1 MTFLMILAFIS
12 FWIIVG
18 NGEREPNWRLALI
31 QTTILWGAYLVLGT
45 EVLSLFHANTRTAM
59 SIMWALPILIGILWI
74 WIWLKRG
81 KILRLPVV
89 YHRDSWVGFVLDL
102 FVILILVITALVAFV
117 SPPNSNA
124 AMVSRMSRVAHW
136 TQNRSLDHYPTG
148 IESQNSSTSGAE
160 QIALHFFVLGGDD
173 RAVNL
178 VAWIGFAGSVAAAAS
193 LAEVLGANV
202 NGQRMA
208 AIFTATLPVA
218 ITQASSSTN
227 HIVVAFWIVSAVLML
242 LCFTKLAQKPLYLVL
257 AALAAALAIVTKA
270 TAWIYL
276 WPFGIYAV
284 VALRRRLGMGRML
297 LWALLAFAVLGLFYG
312 GQILRNQETYAQFY
326 RPVELAEQ
334 MNDMRSWRV
343 MVSNISRNAALHA
356 DLPFP
361 RADNW
366 LRTNLERLHTRLK
379 LDIND
384 PRTTLADRFYI
395 PAVNTSETTS
405 GNPFHAA
412 VIVLSVTAVV
422 GMVLLGKEDPEIL
435 AYVGAIFLS
444 MVLFSYFLKW
454 QPSGGRLQLPF
465 FILFAPLL
473 AVLLDWA
480 RKTRIETALAV
491 VLLVYAMPWLFQTA
505 ERPVIPADNRTFA
518 ISVFNENWQRLYFAT
533 NPEDYK
539 PYLSVS
545 SELKARGI
553 TRIGLNLAHD
563 SEEYPLWAMLGA
575 PDEGLMIQWVD
586 VDTPSARYLDPSFT
600 PQAILC
606 EDCSEEELTRYG
618 AGSTHFQYETLDLF
632 IREAE

>member
-18 NGEREPNWRLALI
+18 NNEREPNWRLALV
-31 QTTILWGAYLVLGT
+31 QTAVFWGSYLVLGT
-45 EVLSLFHANTRTAM
+45 ELLSLFNAITRTALCVL
-59 SIMWALPILIGILWI
+59 WALPILAGIVWI
-74 WIWLKRG
+74 WAWLKRG

-89 YHRDSWVGFVLDL
+89 YHRDSWVGFVLDM
-102 FVILILVITALVAFV
+102 FVILILVITALVAFI

-124 AMVSRMSRVAHW
+124 AMVTRMSRVAHW
-136 TQNRSLDHYPTG
+136 AQNQTMAHYATG
-148 IESQNSSTSGAE
+148 IESQNSNTSGAE
-160 QIALHFFVLGGDD
+160 QVALNFYLLGGDD
-173 RAVNL
+173 RAVNF

-208 AIFTATLPVA
+208 AIFSATLPAA

-227 HIVVAFWIVSAVLML
+227 HIVVAFWIVSAILML
-242 LCFTKLAQKPLYLVL
+242 LCFTKFAQKPIYLIL
-257 AALAAALAIVTKA
+257 AALSAALAIVTKP

-276 WPFGIYAV
+276 WPFGLYAV

-297 LWALLAFAVLGLFYG
+297 LWAMAAFAILGLFYG
-312 GQILRNQETYAQFY
+312 GQILRNQGTYGQFY
-326 RPVELAEQ
+326 RPAELAEQ
-334 MNDMRSWRV
+334 MNEIRSWRV

-361 RADNW
+361 RADSW
-366 LRTNLERLHTRLK
+366 LRSNLDQLHEYLA
-379 LDIND
+379 LDIDD
-384 PRTTLADRFYI
+384 PRTTLADRFFI
-395 PAVNTSETTS
+395 PVVNTTETTS

-412 VIVLSVTAVV
+412 VIVLSITAVV

-435 AYVGAIFLS
+435 AYVAAVFLS

-454 QPSGGRLQLPF
+454 QPSGGLLQIPF

-473 AVLLDWA
+473 SVLLDWA
-480 RKTRIETALAV
+480 RKTEIETVLAV

-505 ERPVIPADNRTFA
+505 ERPVIPADNRTYS
-518 ISVFNENWQRLYFAT
+518 ISVFNENQQRLYFAT

-539 PYLSVS
+539 TYWAVTNDLR
-545 SELKARGI
+545 ARGL
-553 TRIGLNLAHD
+553 TRIGLHLAAD

-575 PDEGLMIQWVD
+575 PAADFKMEWVD
-586 VDTPSARYLDPSFT
+586 VETPSAKYLDLSFDPDAIICEYCS
-600 PQAILC
+600 PQVIARYA
-606 EDCSEEELTRYG
+606 EDY
-618 AGSTHFQYETLDLF
+618 HHVPYETMDLF
-632 IREAE
+632 VREVP